1 MLLNEKENWTLD
13 SGSLGGIIPQIPSL
27 SMTCLFPAA

>member
-13 SGSLGGIIPQIPSL
+13 SGSLGGIIPQTPSL